1 MKDRLNVLFRVELF
15 SYFIQLIQLIIYLS
29 LLVSEYSKMRL
40 LSIIVALSTLGF
52 VLGQPLPG
60 GPNPLAPNPLNP
72 NALMGVN
79 PNIPIGANP
88 MFVGANPNFPVGNV
102 GKW

>member
-1 MKDRLNVLFRVELF
+1 
-15 SYFIQLIQLIIYLS
+15 
-29 LLVSEYSKMRL
+29 MRL

-60 GPNPLAPNPLNP
+60 GPVNPLGPNPLAPNP
-72 NALMGVN
+72 LMGVN

-88 MFVGANPNFPVGNV
+88 MFAANPNFPVGNQ
-102 GKW
+102 GKGNDTRNKQTNLINSGQLCH